1 MMKKVI
7 SLTLILLFLAIGL
20 IPLAHAMENRVD
32 VTNDKELIYA
42 YLKAVNDK
50 DYAAYLDM
58 LGGEFKSVME
68 PVISLLIHDKMGV
81 GAIKSINLKT
91 FEVMADLSYGV
102 LRNRGDPTA
111 IYERYTP

>member
-102 LRNRGDPTA
+102 LRNRGDSTA
-111 IYERYTP
+111 IYERCTP